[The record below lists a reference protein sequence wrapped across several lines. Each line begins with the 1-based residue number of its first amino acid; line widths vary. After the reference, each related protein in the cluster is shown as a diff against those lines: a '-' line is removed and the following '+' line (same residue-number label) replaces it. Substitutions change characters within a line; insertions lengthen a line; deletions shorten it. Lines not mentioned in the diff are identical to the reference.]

1 VAEVILKIGISGQ
14 TSIDGRSSTL
24 VWRLI
29 RPVRWNNSNQV
40 EQLQEENSRLK
51 AVAKWSKI
59 CAVFGTIPLRV
70 GKKECVLPNVI
81 R

>member
-1 VAEVILKIGISGQ
+1 METDQARQ
-14 TSIDGRSSTL
+14 M
-24 VWRLI
+24 
-29 RPVRWNNSNQV
+29 

-70 GKKECVLPNVI
+70 GKKECVLPNMI